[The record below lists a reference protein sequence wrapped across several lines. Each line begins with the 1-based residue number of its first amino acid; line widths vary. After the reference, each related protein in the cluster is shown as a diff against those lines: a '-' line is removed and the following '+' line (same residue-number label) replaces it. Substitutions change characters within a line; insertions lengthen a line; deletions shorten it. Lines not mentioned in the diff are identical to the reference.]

1 MEKPKQKYK
10 QIFNNFKK
18 NNTPLPKIQLKINQ
32 HSKDIEKILSEM
44 DKNYAMI
51 KHVPKMKKR
60 SENRTRNKKPL
71 LKEEEARAKIDF
83 GPVTYLTYKENIEDD
98 LNLRRYNFEYL
109 RQKII
114 NSKNFRI
121 GYFDTNYKN
130 MNKLHLKNDNKKSYS
145 ERKENKSGNRLN
157 INIISYENNKKNFL
171 NNKNNK
177 EIKYNMI
184 NENSNIL
191 ENDSNINRDLNNI
204 KSSFNKLKKL
214 LPINDNTK
222 EKTLNEN
229 DIIFNRDNNTNL
241 TSRNSPLS
249 NKNNSLTTRTNL
261 TNYSSLINTNNK
273 NFLTKHSITN
283 YLDKKK
289 PIDLKEIA
297 IHNKSKTSS
306 NFNDYKDL
314 FKYYRTNNN
323 FLNISNA
330 NINTCTNNN
339 IDNNQ
344 INPFLMLNE
353 QIGDINDMAKSNGKY
368 LNRTAKKKL
377 NLRFIEKLIKKNVFN
392 NSIIELLTNGKKRKI
407 KLRTNFNKIKKQVEH
422 LSIVDKVEK
431 YSDSIPSEKLKT
443 FNRHYNTKCQKI
455 GISGKSIT
463 LRNGKIYQQSKSDS
477 KKLSMKISR
486 NCDEIYKLIEQILI
500 DKYYFEE
507 RDSKCNRLMEKI
519 KQEKID
525 LSVHKK

>member
-1 MEKPKQKYK
+1 
-10 QIFNNFKK
+10 
-18 NNTPLPKIQLKINQ
+18 
-32 HSKDIEKILSEM
+32 
-44 DKNYAMI
+44 
-51 KHVPKMKKR
+51 
-60 SENRTRNKKPL
+60 
-71 LKEEEARAKIDF
+71 
-83 GPVTYLTYKENIEDD
+83 
-98 LNLRRYNFEYL
+98 
-109 RQKII
+109 
-114 NSKNFRI
+114 
-121 GYFDTNYKN
+121 
-130 MNKLHLKNDNKKSYS
+130 
-145 ERKENKSGNRLN
+145 
-157 INIISYENNKKNFL
+157 
-171 NNKNNK
+171 
-177 EIKYNMI
+177 MI
-184 NENSNIL
+184 NEISNIL
-191 ENDSNINRDLNNI
+191 ENDSNTNRDLNNI

-306 NFNDYKDL
+306 DFNDYKDL

-330 NINTCTNNN
+330 NINTYTNNN

-368 LNRTAKKKL
+368 LNRTAKK
-377 NLRFIEKLIKKNVFN
+377 N
-392 NSIIELLTNGKKRKI
+392 
-407 KLRTNFNKIKKQVEH
+407 
-422 LSIVDKVEK
+422 
-431 YSDSIPSEKLKT
+431 
-443 FNRHYNTKCQKI
+443 
-455 GISGKSIT
+455 
-463 LRNGKIYQQSKSDS
+463 
-477 KKLSMKISR
+477 
-486 NCDEIYKLIEQILI
+486 
-500 DKYYFEE
+500 
-507 RDSKCNRLMEKI
+507 
-519 KQEKID
+519 
-525 LSVHKK
+525 